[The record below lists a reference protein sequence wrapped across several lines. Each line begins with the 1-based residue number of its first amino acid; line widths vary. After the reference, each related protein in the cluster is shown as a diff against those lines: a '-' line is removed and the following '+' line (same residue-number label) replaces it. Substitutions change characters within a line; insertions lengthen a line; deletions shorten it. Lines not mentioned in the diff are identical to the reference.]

1 MAKEVQTEVK
11 LNHRQCLLTVIPEAD
26 MAERPTSCLA
36 LKSLIL
42 SAGKGEW
49 FQSFQ
54 SRAQYFLT
62 RCQHLIMIEM
72 REGYRDMHRT
82 EICKMDAEARKEG
95 ASWNVGCIFGS
106 KLPSLDGNITMKA
119 MILDTQLHI
128 TMYVAKCYS
137 SNLSDMEKRG
147 YWILQEHEPCKLCL
161 TLSNWGEKSDPK
173 HF

>member
-1 MAKEVQTEVK
+1 
-11 LNHRQCLLTVIPEAD
+11 
-26 MAERPTSCLA
+26 
-36 LKSLIL
+36 
-42 SAGKGEW
+42 
-49 FQSFQ
+49 
-54 SRAQYFLT
+54 
-62 RCQHLIMIEM
+62 
-72 REGYRDMHRT
+72 MHRT

-95 ASWNVGCIFGS
+95 ASQNVGCIFGS

-173 HF
+173 HFWWVQWLKQAFRFQICFCSPTFNQLQLSFLPPTFKINGSFRFYKNLAQPLVKEGTCSPANISRPH